1 MKEEVIQ
8 LLLEYTNVLQNLAAQ
23 TSHYFTSDCIS
34 QDFGEGS
41 AGFSPVAIVR
51 WQLGLLSSE
60 GSVGLDM
67 QDGSL
72 TWLALTAGRQL
83 SSGQKCPDVASPAQM
98 SWGNWTS
105 STVPGLQGAVPRDQ
119 VEIAGLFFIFYLFF
133 PIAGITGTPEHF
145 VKTLLLT

>member
-1 MKEEVIQ
+1 MYSKTWQPKPATISLV
-8 LLLEYTNVLQNLAAQ
+8 T
-23 TSHYFTSDCIS
+23 IS

-60 GSVGLDM
+60 GSEGLDM

-72 TWLALTAGRQL
+72 TWLALTSGRQL
-83 SSGQKCPDVASPAQM
+83 SGGQKCPDVASPAQM

-105 STVPGLQGAVPRDQ
+105 STVPGLQGTVPRDQ
-119 VEIAGLFFIFYLFF
+119 VEIAWPFLYFLSFFF
-133 PIAGITGTPEHF
+133 PIAGNTCTPEHF